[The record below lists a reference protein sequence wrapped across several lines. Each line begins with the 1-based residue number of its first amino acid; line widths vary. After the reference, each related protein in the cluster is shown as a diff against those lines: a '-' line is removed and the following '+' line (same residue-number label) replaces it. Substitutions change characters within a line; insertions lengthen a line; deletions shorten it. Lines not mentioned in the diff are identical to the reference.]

1 MILSMKNC
9 SSKKAS
15 GLMGGGGG
23 PTPKAL
29 PLDPPLVVE
38 NI

>member
-1 MILSMKNC
+1 MKNC
-9 SSKKAS
+9 SKKAS
-15 GLMGGGGG
+15 GLMGGGGVL
-23 PTPKAL
+23 TPKAL